1 MPVDNMTEDEAAR
14 VNVLYSMMVK
24 SPDTDQ
30 LALAAACVLAEELND
45 PNSTYNG
52 RKAVAAAFD
61 KTKKRLC
68 HWYVGWVNTGQRT

>member
-1 MPVDNMTEDEAAR
+1 MDNMTKDEAAR
-14 VNVLYSMMVK
+14 VNVLDSMMVK
-24 SPDTDQ
+24 SPDTSQ

-45 PNSTYNG
+45 PNSTYKG

-68 HWYVGWVNTGQRT
+68 HWYARGGNVGQWI